1 VLESN
6 GRFLTADPLAA
17 RREYLKRRH
26 SGVWAGRPS
35 APPAVVSAMTDTQF
49 ESYDKQQMIH
59 ASRIVEFRA
68 WNVGEGELHAGFQD
82 LSKIDFQ
89 TNVYRNLERKGLDVH
104 VYGAGDEETVAAAEG
119 MGWTS
124 RRATTRRSFATGGW
138 RSTATGATPTRACC
152 WHRNGPERVL
162 RVLDRRS
169 GRRRRHHRATPYA
182 TVDRGVALTDS
193 RRSTRR
199 PLRFRT
205 AFIDCA
211 TTDP

>member
-6 GRFLTADPLAA
+6 GRFLATDPLAA

-119 MGWTS
+119 MGLDVQESDDEEIVRHWWVAFDGDGGDADKSLLLAQERARTS
-124 RRATTRRSFATGGW
+124 STGSGPKIRPSSTTPSRDSIRYSRPRCRPDGQ
-138 RSTATGATPTRACC
+138 SSLDTPAASVS
-152 WHRNGPERVL
+152 HGF
-162 RVLDRRS
+162 
-169 GRRRRHHRATPYA
+169 Y
-182 TVDRGVALTDS
+182 
-193 RRSTRR
+193 
-199 PLRFRT
+199 
-205 AFIDCA
+205 
-211 TTDP
+211 